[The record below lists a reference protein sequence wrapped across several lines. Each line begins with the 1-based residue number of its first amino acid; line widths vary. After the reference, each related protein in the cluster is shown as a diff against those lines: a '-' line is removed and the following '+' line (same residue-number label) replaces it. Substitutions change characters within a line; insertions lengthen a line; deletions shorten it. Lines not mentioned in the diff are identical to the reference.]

1 MKKVNIEWGLVSIVH
16 NLKRLSEISSSLV
29 NLKEFLLNLLKSYTN
44 KKRLTQV
51 ENLLMGRTY
60 LFLFTNYLFKY

>member
-51 ENLLMGRTY
+51 ENLLMGRPY
-60 LFLFTNYLFKY
+60 LFLFINYLFKY